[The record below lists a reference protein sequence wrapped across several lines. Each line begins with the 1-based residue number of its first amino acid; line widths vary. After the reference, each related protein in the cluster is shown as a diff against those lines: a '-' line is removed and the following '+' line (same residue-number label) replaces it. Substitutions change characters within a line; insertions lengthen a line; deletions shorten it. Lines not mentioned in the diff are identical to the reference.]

1 MERIYD
7 IAGVRLRVMAPE
19 GSLCTGEDVLEA
31 FAVSGSFD
39 HTVEFCLVDRLS
51 GPEGELVFR
60 DAGKQVCRFGK
71 RQLRYD
77 GAVAQSLEG
86 AYLRIDR
93 EGDRSFVQLKRSAV
107 PCGITS
113 KLIMDTMEAEH
124 LICRSGGFLLHASVI
139 QVAGKA
145 VLFTAPSGTGKS
157 TQAALWQKYAGAR
170 TVNGDRAAVR
180 GGTVWGIPF
189 CGSSRQARPS
199 VLPIAAIVYLTQAPQ
214 TSLHSLTGAAAFRR
228 LWEGCSVNV
237 WDAEDMERCTDAVT
251 GTLAAVPVYHLA
263 CTPDETAVRV
273 LQKEVGLWI

>member
-7 IAGVRLRVMAPE
+7 IAGVRLRVIVPE
-19 GSLCTGEDVLEA
+19 GSLCPGEDILES
-31 FAVSGSFD
+31 FAVTGGFD
-39 HTVEFCLVDRLS
+39 HTVEFCLVDQLS
-51 GPEGELVFR
+51 APEGEPVYR
-60 DAGKQVCRFGK
+60 DAGKQVFRFGK

-93 EGDRSFVQLKRSAV
+93 EGSRSFVQLKRSAI
-107 PCGITS
+107 PCGVTN
-113 KLIMDTMEAEH
+113 KLIMDAMEAEH
-124 LICRSGGFLLHASVI
+124 LICHSGGFLLHASVI
-139 QVAGKA
+139 EVEGRAI
-145 VLFTAPSGTGKS
+145 LFTAPSGTGKS

-170 TVNGDRAAVR
+170 PVNGDRAAVR

-189 CGSSRQARPS
+189 CGSSGQARRS

-214 TSLHSLTGAAAFRR
+214 TVLRRLTGAEAFRK
-228 LWEGCSVNV
+228 LWEGCSINV
-237 WDAEDMERCTDAVT
+237 WDAEDMESCTDAVA

-273 LQKEVGLWI
+273 LQKEVES